1 MGKEMTTPN
10 TVVLAGAS
18 GFIGTY
24 LRDRFERDGW
34 TVRTIG
40 RRPATK
46 SAGAADWDDDG
57 AITRV
62 LDGAD
67 LLVNLAGR
75 SVNCR
80 YNARNRAAILDSR
93 VSTTE
98 ALGRALAR
106 CQAPPSAW
114 LNASTGTV
122 YRHADD
128 RPQTESDGE
137 PGTGFSVDVARAWE
151 GALEAAPTPG
161 VRKIALRIAIVL
173 GPGGGALRPFAIL
186 ARLGLGGH
194 MGHGRQKF
202 SWIHVEDVYRS
213 ILFLHSRADIS
224 GPVNVASP
232 DVVDNRELMRLVRR
246 AYGARLGLPTPAR
259 LLRLGAVL
267 IRTDTELVLKSR
279 WVQPQKLLDAGF
291 TFRHPELGR
300 ALLAIAKGQP

>member
-1 MGKEMTTPN
+1 MTQTN

-34 TVRTIG
+34 NVRTIG
-40 RRPATK
+40 R
-46 SAGAADWDDDG
+46 GAARGAAGSANWNDDG

-114 LNASTGTV
+114 LNASTGTI

-151 GALEAAPTPG
+151 AALAAAPPTPG

-173 GPGGGALRPFAIL
+173 GQGGGALRPFAVL

-194 MGHGRQKF
+194 MGSGRQKF
-202 SWIHVEDVYRS
+202 SWIHLEDVYRT
-213 ILFLHSRADIS
+213 ILFLHSRMDIS

-232 DVVDNRELMRLVRR
+232 DVVDNRELMQLVRR
-246 AYGARLGLPTPAR
+246 AYGARLGLPTPVW

-291 TFRHPELGR
+291 TFRHPDLGR
-300 ALLAIAKGQP
+300 ALLAIAKGTP